1 MNSSYSKKHA
11 AWVNGCLI
19 AVNVLYFIFLEVKG
33 SSEDMEIMI
42 QYGALYAP
50 LVVLK
55 KEYYRLVTAMFMH
68 FGIHHLVNNMLVLF
82 VLGDNLE
89 RALGKVKY
97 LVFYLACGI
106 GANLVSVYFYWTAE
120 PNVVSAGASGA
131 VFGVVGGL
139 IYAVLRNKGRLEDLS
154 SRQLILMAVF
164 SLYLGFTNTGTN
176 NTAHMSGIIIGL
188 LLGAVL
194 YRKPR
199 VGTRKRVESGGDHY
213 ER

>member
-1 MNSSYSKKHA
+1 MDSSYSKKHI

-19 AVNVLYFIFLEVKG
+19 AVNVLYFIFLEIKG
-33 SSEDMEIMI
+33 SSENTGIMV

-89 RALGKVKY
+89 RALGRVKY
-97 LVFYLACGI
+97 LIFYLACGI
-106 GANLVSVYFYWTAE
+106 GANLVSLYFYWITEA
-120 PNVVSAGASGA
+120 NVVSAGASGA

-176 NTAHMSGIIIGL
+176 NTAHMSGIILGL
-188 LLGAVL
+188 LMGAVL

-199 VGTRKRVESGGDHY
+199 TGMRRKAESGGDYY

>member
-1 MNSSYSKKHA
+1 MNSSHSKNQI

-19 AVNVLYFIFLEVKG
+19 AVNILYFLLLEGKG
-33 SSEDMEIMI
+33 SSQNTEIMVK
-42 QYGALYAP
+42 YGALYAP

-55 KEYYRLVTAMFMH
+55 KEYYRLITAMFMH
-68 FGIHHLVNNMLVLF
+68 FGIEHLVNNMLILF

-97 LVFYLACGI
+97 LIFYLTCGI
-106 GANLVSVYFYWTAE
+106 GANIVSVYFYWTTE

-131 VFGVVGGL
+131 IFGVVGGL

-154 SRQLILMAVF
+154 GRQIILMAIF
-164 SLYLGFTNTGTN
+164 SLYLGFTNAGTN
-176 NTAHMSGIIIGL
+176 NMAHLSGIFIGL
-188 LLGAVL
+188 LMGVVL
-194 YRKPR
+194 YRKR
-199 VGTRKRVESGGDHY
+199 GQRQ

>member
-1 MNSSYSKKHA
+1 MDSSYSKKHI

-19 AVNVLYFIFLEVKG
+19 AVNVLYFIFLEIKG
-33 SSEDMEIMI
+33 SSEDTGIMV

-89 RALGKVKY
+89 RALGRVKY
-97 LVFYLACGI
+97 LIFYMACGI
-106 GANLVSVYFYWTAE
+106 GANLVSVYVYWTTE
-120 PNVVSAGASGA
+120 PNVLSAGASGA

-176 NTAHMSGIIIGL
+176 NTAHMSGIILGL
-188 LLGAVL
+188 LMGAVL

-199 VGTRKRVESGGDHY
+199 TGMRRKAESGGDYY

>member
-1 MNSSYSKKHA
+1 MDSSYSKKHI

-19 AVNVLYFIFLEVKG
+19 AVNVLYFIFLEIKG
-33 SSEDMEIMI
+33 SSENTGIMV

-89 RALGKVKY
+89 RALGRVKY
-97 LVFYLACGI
+97 LIFYMACGI
-106 GANLVSVYFYWTAE
+106 GANLVSVYVYWTTE
-120 PNVVSAGASGA
+120 PNVLSAGASGA

-188 LLGAVL
+188 LMGAVL

-199 VGTRKRVESGGDHY
+199 AGMRRKAESGGDYY